1 MDEYNDHS
9 LLKLIAITYWIGIF
23 SPISHSQLKQ
33 KYGYDVVYVDTMA
46 GSGITKT
53 QREGDYLCGS
63 FPSAAL
69 RASDPGY
76 PFDKL
81 IGVEI
86 DSEKAT
92 TLKKRLKSLNFD
104 KEVKIF
110 DKDILEVAEDVVTHM
125 GSLSVSYIVI
135 DPQALKGMTWA
146 AIGPLLGCKGDAM
159 VTWFEHEAWRVKTA
173 ALSGGRSAQGNA
185 KRLDELFGTGWRTT
199 SEPEDLTQLFIQR
212 VLNETQKVAA
222 ESIVIEDAS
231 GKHYK
236 MILFAGNFPKAK
248 HLVMEWKKHMEKRLG
263 SDKGRNISRLLD
275 IKARRQAGLGEYLWP
290 LFSRPHIDRRD
301 F

>member
-1 MDEYNDHS
+1 MVDEYNDHS

-23 SPISHSQLKQ
+23 SPISHKQLKQ

-63 FPSAAL
+63 FPSASL
-69 RASDPGY
+69 RAADLGC
-76 PFDKL
+76 PFDRL

-86 DSEKAT
+86 KSEKAT
-92 TLKKRLKSLNFD
+92 IVKERLKSLNFD

-110 DKDILEVAEDVVTHM
+110 DKDILEVSGDVVNYI

-135 DPQALKGMTWA
+135 DPQAFKGMTWA
-146 AIGPLLGCKGDAM
+146 AIGPLLKCKGDAM
-159 VTWFEHEAWRVKTA
+159 VTWFEQEAWRMKEA
-173 ALSGGRSAQGNA
+173 ALSNARSAQGNA
-185 KRLDELFGTGWRTT
+185 DRLDELLGTNWRTANK
-199 SEPEDLTQLFIQR
+199 PEDLTHLFTQR
-212 VLNETQKVAA
+212 ILNETQKVAT
-222 ESIVIEDAS
+222 ESILIEDIL

-236 MILFAGNFPKAK
+236 MILFVGKSKRAK
-248 HLVMEWKKHMEKRLG
+248 HLAMEWKKYMDKYLG

-275 IKARRQAGLGEYLWP
+275 IKARRQSDLKDYL
-290 LFSRPHIDRRD
+290 
-301 F
+301 